1 MADDEADY
9 VVAAFHDGDE
19 WQLAELKASLGHDIE
34 ELSEALARLHAEDVL
49 AMVSVNEDY
58 VVLLRR
64 VGGQVKI
71 LLSDVTAVSDSDLAV
86 DIADLLDL
94 PDPEDDDEPQ
104 PGGDIELLADLG
116 VSAVDLMDLCTDDD
130 ITPDE
135 FLLDVAERLG
145 FAEDLE
151 DVLA

>member
-1 MADDEADY
+1 MAEDEADY
-9 VVAAFHDGDE
+9 VIAAFRDADE
-19 WQLAELKASLGHDIE
+19 WQLAELKASLGHDVE
-34 ELSEALARLHAEDVL
+34 ELSEALARLHSDDVL

-64 VGGQVKI
+64 VAGQVRI
-71 LLSDVTAVSDSDLAV
+71 LLSDVTAVSESDLAV

-104 PGGDIELLADLG
+104 PGGDLELLTDLG
-116 VSAVDLMDLCTDDD
+116 VTAADLTDLCSDDEV
-130 ITPDE
+130 TPDE
-135 FLLDVAERLG
+135 FLLDLAERLG

-151 DVLA
+151 DVLG